1 MENNLSSAER
11 HLTRYLR
18 LATWGLWGR
27 RKREVRQELEG
38 NIREMALENQL
49 SGLNAH
55 EALEQALRA
64 FGKPELVNAGMIR
77 VYTMPILMRNTLLI
91 AALGIL
97 SIGTINSS
105 TAQII
110 TTNRVPYEPCRDTK
124 IQDFLVGSNLWPCT
138 GHRLYLPTQSLR
150 TTLEPLG
157 VKLELSKGVSDVN
170 PTFHMT
176 FPGGQETALHLEDLV
191 KLSSNATDTEFE
203 PIKTIPDFISVI
215 NFFEALSTTGLP
227 VTLEGWNKAQISVG
241 TISFTLETSETPL
254 NNNLLF
260 ANALNNRLDLFFPPR
275 QFPASAAQKEKE
287 RTEGLLSES
296 SQGQPSLHAY
306 FRYEIRVKNAQ
317 PDAVYAVLSRETFSA
332 QCTCSTNPSDR
343 RADVGTFKDG
353 VLEYASSA
361 SKLKPTN
368 STTDLEKI
376 ERRQPGQVVVV
387 RFTGRLDQG
396 AKSFEIV
403 PPDQISI
410 KNTEY

>member
-1 MENNLSSAER
+1 VENNLSNAEH
-11 HLTRYLR
+11 HLARYLS

-27 RKREVRQELEG
+27 RKREVKQELEG
-38 NIREMALENQL
+38 NIREMALEYQI
-49 SGLNAH
+49 SGLTPH
-55 EALEQALRA
+55 ESLEQTLRA

-97 SIGTINSS
+97 SIGAMNSS
-105 TAQII
+105 TAQVI
-110 TTNRVPYEPCRDTK
+110 TTNRRPYEPCRDTK
-124 IQDFLVGSNLWPCT
+124 IQDFLVGSNLWSCT
-138 GHRLYLPTQSLR
+138 GNRLYLPTQSLR

-157 VKLELSKGVSDVN
+157 VKFELSKGVSDVN

-203 PIKTIPDFISVI
+203 PIKTIPDFISLT

-227 VTLEGWNKAQISVG
+227 VTLEGWDKAQISVE
-241 TISFTLETSETPL
+241 TISFILEMPETPL
-254 NNNLLF
+254 NKNLLF
-260 ANALNNRLDLFFPPR
+260 PIALYDKLDLFFLPR
-275 QFPASAAQKEKE
+275 QFPASFARNEE
-287 RTEGLLSES
+287 DRNEGLGTES

-317 PDAVYAVLSRETFSA
+317 SDSVYAVLSREKFYPE
-332 QCTCSTNPSDR
+332 CNCLNPSYR

-353 VLEYASSA
+353 VLEYVSSA
-361 SKLKPTN
+361 SKLEPTN
-368 STTDLEKI
+368 STTNLEKI
-376 ERRQPGQVVVV
+376 ERKGPGQVVVV
-387 RFTGRLDQG
+387 RFTGRLDHG
-396 AKSFEIV
+396 AKSFEII

-410 KNTEY
+410 KRTEY

>member
-1 MENNLSSAER
+1 MENNLSQSER
-11 HLTRYLR
+11 HLQRYLR

-38 NIREMALENQL
+38 NIREMALESQIA
-49 SGLNAH
+49 GLTPH

-124 IQDFLVGSNLWPCT
+124 IQDFLVGSNLWHCE

-157 VKLELSKGVSDVN
+157 VKFELSKGVSDVN

-203 PIKTIPDFISVI
+203 HIKTIPDFISLA

-227 VTLEGWNKAQISVG
+227 VTLEGGEKAQISVG
-241 TISFTLETSETPL
+241 TVSFTLEMPETPL
-254 NNNLLF
+254 NRNLLLS
-260 ANALNNRLDLFFPPR
+260 NALANKLDLFFLPR
-275 QFPASAAQKEKE
+275 QFPASPTRTKEE
-287 RTEGLLSES
+287 ETEALLTES
-296 SQGQPSLHAY
+296 SRGQPSLHAY

-317 PDAVYAVLSRETFSA
+317 SDAVYAVLSRETFSA
-332 QCTCSTNPSDR
+332 QCTCPDPSYR

-376 ERRQPGQVVVV
+376 ERREPGQVVVV